1 MIVHLIAGLIKK
13 TLNKT
18 SQYFPKPYDW
28 FGGDMNVKVD
38 LFDYATKKDLKKA
51 TGIDMYNIALKSNL
65 VK

>member
-1 MIVHLIAGLIKK
+1 MK
-13 TLNKT
+13 KT

-38 LFDYATKKDLKKA
+38 LFNYAVKKDLKKE
-51 TGIDMYNIALKSNL
+51 TGIDTYNTELKSNL